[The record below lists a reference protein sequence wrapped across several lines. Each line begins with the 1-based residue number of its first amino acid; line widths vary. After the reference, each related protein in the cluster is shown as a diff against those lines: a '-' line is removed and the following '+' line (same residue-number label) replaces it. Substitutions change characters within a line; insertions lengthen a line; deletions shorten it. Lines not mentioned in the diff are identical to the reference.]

1 MALVDIVMPKM
12 GESIMDGRILKWF
25 KQPGDKIDRD
35 ETLFEISTDK
45 VDTEVPCAEGG
56 VVAEIL
62 FPEGETVNVGDVV
75 ARIETD
81 ANAKI
86 ETNGAAPKKEEKKA
100 EEPKK
105 DIPKDAAPES
115 EDPKAGQ
122 KTEEQKTEKPKA
134 ESGEQKS
141 GGGSGFYSPLV
152 LNIASKEGISMDE
165 LSSITGTGNGG
176 RVRKQDV
183 LAYLEDKKSGKVTAK
198 PAEQKSTE
206 QKPAEQ
212 KQQQTSQAG
221 SQAPKASTVEK
232 KQQEYKAPELQ
243 KSPELTHLYNMP
255 GVEVVPMDTLQQ
267 KMAEHMVMSV
277 HTSPHVAAIAEVDM
291 SAVDKAR
298 KSMGEEFLKRE
309 GFKLTYMPFICEAV
323 VKALGDFPLV
333 NSSIDG
339 TNVLVKSFINLGIAV
354 AMDNGGL
361 IVPVIKNADS
371 KNITGMARDINDL
384 GKRAR
389 VKKLTLDEIQDGT
402 FTISNYGVFGNIIGT
417 PIINQPQVAILGT
430 GAIKKRPVV
439 VETSEG
445 DAIVIKPIM
454 YLTLSFDHRLID
466 GALGGRFV
474 MKVVEYLENY
484 TA

>member
-12 GESIMDGRILKWF
+12 GESIMDGRILKWY
-25 KQPGDKIDRD
+25 KKAGDKVDRD

-45 VDTEVPCAEGG
+45 VDTEVPSAEGG
-56 VVAEIL
+56 IVAEL
-62 FPEGETVNVGDVV
+62 LYQEGDTANVGEVV

-86 ETNGAAPKKEEKKA
+86 ETNGSAKKTETKKEE
-100 EEPKK
+100 PKQEAK
-105 DIPKDAAPES
+105 TEAAKTE
-115 EDPKAGQ
+115 Q
-122 KTEEQKTEKPKA
+122 KTEEKPEQKPAAKTEEPA
-134 ESGEQKS
+134 QEKS
-141 GGGSGFYSPLV
+141 GNGSGFFTPLV
-152 LNIASKEGISMDE
+152 LNIASKEGVSMEE
-165 LSSITGTGNGG
+165 LSSIKGTGAGG
-176 RVRKQDV
+176 RVRKQDI
-183 LAYLEDKKSGKVTAK
+183 LAYVEDRKSGKVTK
-198 PAEQKSTE
+198 P
-206 QKPAEQ
+206 
-212 KQQQTSQAG
+212 QQTQGATTQPSTG
-221 SQAPKASTVEK
+221 KAVTIDK
-232 KQQEYKAPELQ
+232 KQQDFKMPEIK
-243 KSPELTHLYNMP
+243 KSPELTSLYNMP
-255 GVEVVPMDTLQQ
+255 GVEIVPMDTLQQ
-267 KMAEHMVMSV
+267 KMAEHMVMSI
-277 HTSPHVAAIAEVDM
+277 HTSPHVAAIAECDM

-298 KSMGEEFLKRE
+298 KAMGDEFLKRE
-309 GFKLTYMPFICEAV
+309 GFKLTYMPFVCEAV
-323 VKALGDFPLV
+323 VKALKDFPLI

-339 TNVLVKSFINLGIAV
+339 TNVLVKNFINLGIAV

-371 KNITGMARDINDL
+371 KNLIGMARDINDL

-454 YLTLSFDHRLID
+454 YLTLAFDHRLID
-466 GALGGRFV
+466 GALGGKFV
-474 MKVVEYLENY
+474 MKIVEYLENY

>member
-45 VDTEVPCAEGG
+45 VDTEVPSAEGG

-62 FPEGETVNVGDVV
+62 FQEGDTANVGDVV

-86 ETNGAAPKKEEKKA
+86 ETNGSASKKEEKQAEEPKQEAPKKETQ
-100 EEPKK
+100 EEPK
-105 DIPKDAAPES
+105 
-115 EDPKAGQ
+115 
-122 KTEEQKTEKPKA
+122 TEQPRAEKPKSD
-134 ESGEQKS
+134 SGEKS

-152 LNIASKEGISMDE
+152 LNIAAKEGISMDE
-165 LSSITGTGNGG
+165 LSGITGTGSGG

-183 LAYLEDKKSGKVTAK
+183 LAYLEDKKLGKVK
-198 PAEQKSTE
+198 PAETKQPEAKQTE
-206 QKPAEQ
+206 EKPA
-212 KQQQTSQAG
+212 QQQG
-221 SQAPKASTVEK
+221 SQAPKATTVEK
-232 KQQEYKAPELQ
+232 KQQEYKAPQLQ
-243 KSPELTHLYNMP
+243 KSSELTHLYNMP

-267 KMAEHMVMSV
+267 KMAEHMVMSI

-291 SAVDKAR
+291 SAVDRAR
-298 KSMGEEFLKRE
+298 KSMGDEFLKRE

-484 TA
+484 NA